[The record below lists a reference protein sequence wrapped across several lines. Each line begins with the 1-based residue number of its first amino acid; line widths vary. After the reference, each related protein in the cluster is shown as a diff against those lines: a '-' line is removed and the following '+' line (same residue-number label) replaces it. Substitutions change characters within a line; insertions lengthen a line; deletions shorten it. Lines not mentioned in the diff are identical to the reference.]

1 MLVWQGSFDKMN
13 VEEFKKLSMD
23 DKIDWVYRT
32 TGADVNTNSDSVG
45 LATRMDELDT
55 RLAILQELA
64 VVAEADGNIKEE
76 EVTVNGNLPAG
87 YMPGTQRMFDSF
99 TRRNQAMILW
109 HVSIS

>member
-1 MLVWQGSFDKMN
+1 M
-13 VEEFKKLSMD
+13 
-23 DKIDWVYRT
+23 
-32 TGADVNTNSDSVG
+32 
-45 LATRMDELDT
+45 
-55 RLAILQELA
+55 

-109 HVSIS
+109 LVSIS